1 MAEDFDTSAVI
12 ADLTAM
18 QSQLAS
24 VGALLAAETESTQ
37 QQARAAAKTKA
48 GAFQTAIRSKVFHN
62 EGGETRG
69 SVFVIQLPWI
79 RNLQWQKRANPTGN
93 KLWPKLLPKW
103 REDGTSRSPAHPY
116 LYPAFEAGQRRL
128 DRAVEAVLAG
138 FSS

>member
-24 VGALLAAETESTQ
+24 VGALVAAETESTQ
-37 QQARAAAKTKA
+37 QQARSMAKTPA
-48 GAFQTAIRSKVFHN
+48 GRFQTAIRSKVFHN
-62 EGGETRG
+62 EDGTTRG

-79 RNLQWQKRANPTGN
+79 RNLKWQRRVNPTGN
-93 KLWPKLLPKW
+93 KLWPRMLPKW
-103 REDGTSRSPAHPY
+103 IESGTSKMPGRPY

-128 DRAVEAVLAG
+128 DRAVEALLARL
-138 FSS
+138 SS